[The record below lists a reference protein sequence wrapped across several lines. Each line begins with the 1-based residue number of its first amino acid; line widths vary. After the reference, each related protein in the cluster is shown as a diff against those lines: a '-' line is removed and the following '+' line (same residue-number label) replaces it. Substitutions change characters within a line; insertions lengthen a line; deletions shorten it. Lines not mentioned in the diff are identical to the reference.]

1 MSYES
6 LLEKIESYKRDNPQ
20 LEKIMEQ
27 LNIDEASY
35 LEALY
40 EILGEE
46 RPVQVPPL
54 TNSSFLNH

>member
-1 MSYES
+1 MGNEV
-6 LLEKIESYKRDNPQ
+6 LLEKIQSYKRDNPE
-20 LEKIMEQ
+20 LEKIMAQ

-46 RPVQVPPL
+46 RPVEAPSL
-54 TNSSFLNH
+54 TNSTFLKH